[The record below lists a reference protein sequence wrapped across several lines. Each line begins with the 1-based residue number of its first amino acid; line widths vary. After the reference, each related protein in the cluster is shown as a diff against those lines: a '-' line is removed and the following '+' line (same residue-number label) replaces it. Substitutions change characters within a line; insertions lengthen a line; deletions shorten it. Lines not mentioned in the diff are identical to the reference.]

1 MKMNGIDLRRGEYVK
16 KFLVLLLSASAVT
29 TAVSINALAY
39 SGVVYEQGS
48 QKSKKLYTYQNTPT
62 EQGELTNLQADF
74 MDLSGQVVVSETAVL
89 KGLEVVSYKIDHK
102 QLKSQGQIE
111 VRDGKIYFT
120 KINADGSKKTDDESL
135 EKNFVVSMSF
145 TRFVKSKWQDIIQGK
160 EVEIRYGV
168 WDRLETVGFT
178 LAKTGEETIN
188 NQKAIV
194 VRMKPTSFVIAA
206 LVKPVF
212 FKISEDGSML
222 MEMNGRV
229 APKKADGNSWKDLD
243 AEIVYQN

>member
-1 MKMNGIDLRRGEYVK
+1 MKKI
-16 KFLVLLLSASAVT
+16 LLPLILMTSA
-29 TAVSINALAY
+29 TAWTY
-39 SGVVYEQGS
+39 SGTVYEQGS
-48 QKSKKLYTYQNTPT
+48 QKTKKLYTYQNTST
-62 EQGELTNLQADF
+62 EQGELTNITADF
-74 MDLSGQVVVSETAVL
+74 LNLEGQVVVSESSTL
-89 KGLEVVSYKIDHK
+89 KGLDVVSYKIDHK

-120 KINADGSKKTDDESL
+120 KINSDGSKKTDDESL

-145 TRFVKSKWQDIIQGK
+145 TRFVKSKWQDIAKGK
-160 EVEIRYGV
+160 EIEIRYGV

-188 NQKAIV
+188 NQKVIV

-212 FKISEDGSML
+212 FKFSEDGSAL
-222 MEMNGRV
+222 IEMNGRV
-229 APKKADGNSWKDLD
+229 APKKADGNEWKDLD
-243 AEIVYQN
+243 AEIVYQD